1 MKRFYEANA
10 SETPPKPPLN
20 PSYGYPQNGNRS
32 LNQKPTKLGA
42 YWFHMITEEFMAVIE
57 GAGLEPDE
65 NNLHQLA
72 DIFQDFRDRATA
84 SEEFKVAAEA
94 AAKRSEEAAKGVVT
108 ETASKIKEIQAE
120 GKKQVDAVAQ
130 QGTAIQGQV
139 DSAIDS
145 IMAKATEVNA
155 EVQAVGGQEQSA
167 LRTACQQQIEEIK
180 RLFPT
185 YVSDLNQSMVKTD
198 AQSLSTKQKQQVMNN
213 LGGTWLPLSGGT
225 MTGQLGFTESNHV
238 FINRPDGYLRL
249 WGGKDDGGFVG
260 GNITLFGG
268 KHETGWGTG
277 AGGIIIEAR
286 NGSTFNALK
295 LSTNGSLL
303 WADHSINH
311 YLNTATSS
319 SIATDGS
326 NVTIPFDGLLYV
338 MGQRSASNQG
348 TITVKI
354 NGSVMPTLISNNYSF
369 VICPYPVEKGQTVSI
384 TTDGITS
391 SSSKLFAFK

>member
-94 AAKRSEEAAKGVVT
+94 AAKRAEEAAKGVVT

-185 YVSDLNQSMVKTD
+185 YVADLNQSMVKTD
-198 AQSLSTKQKQQVMNN
+198 AQSLSNEQKEQARKNISALGKEEAAQTYATKTELTSGLATKQPTGDYATRTELNN
-213 LGGTWLPLSGGT
+213 GLNGKANSSHSHAYVPTSGGT
-225 MTGQLGFTESNHV
+225 V
-238 FINRPDGYLRL
+238 
-249 WGGKDDGGFVG
+249 
-260 GNITLFGG
+260 
-268 KHETGWGTG
+268 
-277 AGGIIIEAR
+277 
-286 NGSTFNALK
+286 
-295 LSTNGSLL
+295 NGSLTVTGTL
-303 WADHSINH
+303 KGG
-311 YLNTATSS
+311 TVQATSDRRLKTNIS
-319 SIATDGS
+319 ELESLNIASVKAYRYVLKSDGMHHVGLIAQDLIKVLPEAVQADENGFLSIDYNA
-326 NVTIPFDGLLYV
+326 VVALLV
-338 MGQRSASNQG
+338 NKVQSLEAR
-348 TITVKI
+348 V
-354 NGSVMPTLISNNYSF
+354 
-369 VICPYPVEKGQTVSI
+369 
-384 TTDGITS
+384 
-391 SSSKLFAFK
+391 SKLEGK

>member
-198 AQSLSTKQKQQVMNN
+198 AQSLSNEQKEQARKNISALGKEEAAQTYATKTELTSGLETKQPTGDYATRTELNN
-213 LGGTWLPLSGGT
+213 GLNGKANSSHSHNYVPTSGGT
-225 MTGQLGFTESNHV
+225 V
-238 FINRPDGYLRL
+238 
-249 WGGKDDGGFVG
+249 
-260 GNITLFGG
+260 
-268 KHETGWGTG
+268 
-277 AGGIIIEAR
+277 
-286 NGSTFNALK
+286 
-295 LSTNGSLL
+295 NGSLTVTGTL
-303 WADHSINH
+303 KG
-311 YLNTATSS
+311 YTVQATSDRRLKTNIS
-319 SIATDGS
+319 ELESLNIASVKAYRYVLKSDGMHH
-326 NVTIPFDGLLYV
+326 VGLIA
-338 MGQRSASNQG
+338 QD
-348 TITVKI
+348 
-354 NGSVMPTLISNNYSF
+354 LIK
-369 VICPYPVEKGQTVSI
+369 VLPEAVQADEKGFLSI
-384 TTDGITS
+384 DYNAVVALLVNKVQS
-391 SSSKLFAFK
+391 LEARVSKLEGK

>member
-10 SETPPKPPLN
+10 SETPPNPPLN

-94 AAKRSEEAAKGVVT
+94 AAKRAEEAAKVVVT

-155 EVQAVGGQEQSA
+155 EVQATGGQEQSA

-185 YVSDLNQSMVKTD
+185 YVADLNQSMVKTD
-198 AQSLSTKQKQQVMNN
+198 AQSLSNEQKEQARKNISALGKEEAAQTYATKTELTSGLATKQPTGDYATRTELNN
-213 LGGTWLPLSGGT
+213 GLNGKANSSHSHAYVPTSGGT
-225 MTGQLGFTESNHV
+225 V
-238 FINRPDGYLRL
+238 
-249 WGGKDDGGFVG
+249 
-260 GNITLFGG
+260 
-268 KHETGWGTG
+268 
-277 AGGIIIEAR
+277 
-286 NGSTFNALK
+286 
-295 LSTNGSLL
+295 NGSLTVTGTL
-303 WADHSINH
+303 KGG
-311 YLNTATSS
+311 TVQATSDRRLKTNIS
-319 SIATDGS
+319 ELESLNIASVKAYRYVLKSDGMHH
-326 NVTIPFDGLLYV
+326 VGLIA
-338 MGQRSASNQG
+338 QD
-348 TITVKI
+348 
-354 NGSVMPTLISNNYSF
+354 LIK
-369 VICPYPVEKGQTVSI
+369 VLPEAVQADEKGFLSI
-384 TTDGITS
+384 DYNAVVALLVNKVQS
-391 SSSKLFAFK
+391 LEARVSKLEGK

>member
-72 DIFQDFRDRATA
+72 DVFQDFRDRATA

-94 AAKRSEEAAKGVVT
+94 AAKRAEEAAKGVVT

-155 EVQAVGGQEQSA
+155 EVHAVGGQEQSA

-198 AQSLSTKQKQQVMNN
+198 AQSLSNEQKEQARKNISALGKEEAAQTYATKTELTSGLATKQPTGDYATRTELNN
-213 LGGTWLPLSGGT
+213 GLNGKANSSHSHAYVPTSGGT
-225 MTGQLGFTESNHV
+225 V
-238 FINRPDGYLRL
+238 
-249 WGGKDDGGFVG
+249 
-260 GNITLFGG
+260 
-268 KHETGWGTG
+268 
-277 AGGIIIEAR
+277 
-286 NGSTFNALK
+286 
-295 LSTNGSLL
+295 NGSLTVTGTL
-303 WADHSINH
+303 KGG
-311 YLNTATSS
+311 TVQATSDRRLKTNIS
-319 SIATDGS
+319 ELESLNIASVKAYRYVLKSDGMHH
-326 NVTIPFDGLLYV
+326 VGLIAQDLIKVLPEAVQADEKGLL
-338 MGQRSASNQG
+338 
-348 TITVKI
+348 
-354 NGSVMPTLISNNYSF
+354 
-369 VICPYPVEKGQTVSI
+369 SI
-384 TTDGITS
+384 DYNAVVALLVNKVQS
-391 SSSKLFAFK
+391 LEARVSKLEGK